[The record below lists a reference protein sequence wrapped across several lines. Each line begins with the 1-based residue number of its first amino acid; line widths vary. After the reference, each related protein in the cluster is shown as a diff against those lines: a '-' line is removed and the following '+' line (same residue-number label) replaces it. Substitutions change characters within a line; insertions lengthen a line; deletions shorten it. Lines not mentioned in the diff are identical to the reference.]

1 MEDGNLVNV
10 TKVKE
15 WMTPLMANYCVIFDM
30 DCNKTGC
37 GYDDHCTID
46 QWCIESEETPGFQCI
61 HKSEVTMNV
70 RLKKT
75 IIHNFHIHTY
85 LLKFSRYVL
94 NFRKW

>member
-70 RLKKT
+70 KLLKT
-75 IIHNFHIHTY
+75 IIHNFHT
-85 LLKFSRYVL
+85 
-94 NFRKW
+94 

>member
-46 QWCIESEETPGFQCI
+46 QWCVESEETPGFQCI

-70 RLKKT
+70 KLLKT
-75 IIHNFHIHTY
+75 IIHNFHTLHLSFEILQICP
-85 LLKFSRYVL
+85 LL
-94 NFRKW
+94 